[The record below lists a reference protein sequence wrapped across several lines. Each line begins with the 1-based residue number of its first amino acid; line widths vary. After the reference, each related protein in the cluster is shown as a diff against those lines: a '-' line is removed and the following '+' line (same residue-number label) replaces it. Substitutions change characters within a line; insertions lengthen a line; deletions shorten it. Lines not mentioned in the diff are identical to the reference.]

1 VEHAHIN
8 REIARWARER
18 TGLSVEELAGQ
29 VGVTSQQITQWESGQ
44 QKPPFGRAQDL
55 AKTLRIP
62 FGYLFL
68 SRPPGEEPPIP
79 DLRSLN
85 DRRKPPSPDFLD
97 LLNDVLVKHD
107 WYVEHAKETGAEQL
121 AFVGNYAVSAGV
133 LRVAEDLRTVIQP
146 DSLRA
151 KASSWSDY
159 LRLLVQSAEN
169 AGMVVM
175 RAGIV
180 RGNPHRRLSVAEFR
194 GFVVNDHIAPLVF
207 INSRDAQAAQIF
219 TLAHELAH
227 IWVGQSGISNPEPAP
242 AKEPTTHLE
251 RLEQFCN
258 EVAVE
263 FLVPA
268 DQFDQS
274 WPTTKGDAANKAEKL
289 ARKYKVSVPVILR
302 RARERSHISK
312 KLFFEL
318 LQAHQE
324 KIDALDRMKESED
337 KSSGGNFYN
346 TFFARNS
353 NKLAHAVLVSS
364 RGGSLSA
371 LDAARLLNVRAT
383 TIPKLVERI
392 PT

>member
-1 VEHAHIN
+1 
-8 REIARWARER
+8 
-18 TGLSVEELAGQ
+18 LSH
-29 VGVTSQQITQWESGQ
+29 
-44 QKPPFGRAQDL
+44 
-55 AKTLRIP
+55 
-62 FGYLFL
+62 
-68 SRPPGEEPPIP
+68 PPGEEPPIP
-79 DLRSLN
+79 DLRSLS

-107 WYVEHAKETGAEQL
+107 WYVEQAKETGSEQL
-121 AFVGNYAVSAGV
+121 AFVGSYSVSAGV
-133 LRVAEDLRTVIQP
+133 MRVAENLRAVMQP

-151 KASSWSDY
+151 KATSWSDY
-159 LRLLVQSAEN
+159 LRLLVQSSET
-169 AGMVVM
+169 AGILVM

-194 GFVVNDHIAPLVF
+194 GLVVNNEVAPLVF

-242 AKEPTTHLE
+242 SKEPETQEE

-274 WPTTKGDAANKAEKL
+274 WPATKGDAANKAEKL

-312 KLFFEL
+312 TLFFEL
-318 LQAHQE
+318 FRAHQE
-324 KIDALDRMKESED
+324 KIDALHRIKEAED
-337 KSSGGNFYN
+337 ESSGGNFYN

-353 NKLAHAVLVSS
+353 HKLAHAVLGSL
-364 RGGSLSA
+364 RGGTLST

-383 TIPKLVERI
+383 TIPKLAERI